1 MSKKSK
7 KKNRT
12 LDIIILMM
20 QMISLIANLWL
31 LKHAIDRSIV
41 KKKRKS
47 RHENAPLSHTSGKE
61 RAAQA

>member
-31 LKHAIDRSIV
+31 LKHANDRSIA
-41 KKKRKS
+41 KKKTAGE
-47 RHENAPLSHTSGKE
+47 RH
-61 RAAQA
+61 

>member
-31 LKHAIDRSIV
+31 LKHPIDRSIV
-41 KKKRKS
+41 NKKTAGE
-47 RHENAPLSHTSGKE
+47 RH
-61 RAAQA
+61 

>member
-12 LDIIILMM
+12 LDII
-20 QMISLIANLWL
+20 IANLWL

-41 KKKRKS
+41 KKKTAGE
-47 RHENAPLSHTSGKE
+47 RH
-61 RAAQA
+61 

>member
-20 QMISLIANLWL
+20 QMISLITNLGL

-41 KKKRKS
+41 KKKTAGE
-47 RHENAPLSHTSGKE
+47 RH
-61 RAAQA
+61 

>member
-31 LKHAIDRSIV
+31 LKYVIDRSIA
-41 KKKRKS
+41 KKKT
-47 RHENAPLSHTSGKE
+47 AGE
-61 RAAQA
+61 RY

>member
-31 LKHAIDRSIV
+31 LKHVIDRSIA
-41 KKKRKS
+41 KKKTAGE
-47 RHENAPLSHTSGKE
+47 RH
-61 RAAQA
+61 

>member
-12 LDIIILMM
+12 LDIIILTM

-41 KKKRKS
+41 KKRRRGRDIEAKC
-47 RHENAPLSHTSGKE
+47 EPLCH
-61 RAAQA
+61 A

>member
-1 MSKKSK
+1 MRRNYVEEREKE
-7 KKNRT
+7 NRT

-41 KKKRKS
+41 KKKTAGE
-47 RHENAPLSHTSGKE
+47 RH
-61 RAAQA
+61 

>member
-12 LDIIILMM
+12 LDIIILTM

-31 LKHAIDRSIV
+31 LKRIIGRSIV
-41 KKKRKS
+41 KKKTAGE
-47 RHENAPLSHTSGKE
+47 RH
-61 RAAQA
+61 

>member
-1 MSKKSK
+1 MSKKS

-31 LKHAIDRSIV
+31 LKQAIDRSIA
-41 KKKRKS
+41 KKKTAGE
-47 RHENAPLSHTSGKE
+47 RH
-61 RAAQA
+61 

>member
-31 LKHAIDRSIV
+31 LKRIIGRNIV
-41 KKKRKS
+41 KKKTAGE
-47 RHENAPLSHTSGKE
+47 RH
-61 RAAQA
+61 

>member
-1 MSKKSK
+1 MRRGYVEKSK

-31 LKHAIDRSIV
+31 LKHVIDRSIA
-41 KKKRKS
+41 KKKT
-47 RHENAPLSHTSGKE
+47 AGE
-61 RAAQA
+61 RY

>member
-12 LDIIILMM
+12 LDIIILTM

-41 KKKRKS
+41 KKKDGGGRDIEAKC
-47 RHENAPLSHTSGKE
+47 EPLCH
-61 RAAQA
+61 A